1 MSQCHKNQAR
11 GALIDQLWDNLKTK
25 IIQER
30 KKLKAIEKTEIHKS
44 ISKMK
49 IQKRREGE
57 VLDYNSKPSNSRG

>member
-1 MSQCHKNQAR
+1 MSQCHKNQPR
-11 GALIDQLWDNLKTK
+11 DALIDQLWDNLNTK
-25 IIQER
+25 IIQDR

-44 ISKMK
+44 TSKMK